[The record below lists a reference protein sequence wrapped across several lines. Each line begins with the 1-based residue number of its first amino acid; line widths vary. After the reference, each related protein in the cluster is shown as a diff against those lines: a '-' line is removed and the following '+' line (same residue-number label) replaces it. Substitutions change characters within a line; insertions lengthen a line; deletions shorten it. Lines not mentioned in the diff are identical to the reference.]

1 MIVIPAFSS
10 LLLWWFL
17 NATSVFPALYTCVT
31 PVKMLLSEE
40 IRQLSLHNQV
50 KREKFSIFFST
61 VKRKNVEKGLLNK
74 NNGEYLGKRLASAR
88 LALKTGL
95 NLALK
100 TTNTQN

>member
-1 MIVIPAFSS
+1 
-10 LLLWWFL
+10 
-17 NATSVFPALYTCVT
+17 
-31 PVKMLLSEE
+31 MLLSEE

-95 NLALK
+95 NQALK
-100 TTNTQN
+100 TTNT

>member
-1 MIVIPAFSS
+1 
-10 LLLWWFL
+10 
-17 NATSVFPALYTCVT
+17 
-31 PVKMLLSEE
+31 MLLSEE
-40 IRQLSLHNQV
+40 IRQLSSHNQV

-100 TTNTQN
+100 TANT